1 MRVFNFK
8 CHDFEPSI
16 GDPSMKFEC
25 RTKIVIVLAALFL
38 TFGLVQPQ
46 FTPAQ
51 EAAQQAKPKAKQR
64 GGFMRMQADPRVQ
77 TRTYIFKETNEEMQY
92 MLFVSSKVSKDKKAP
107 LIVTLHGLGVG
118 PVFMMGTEAVD
129 LAEEGGYILVGPMGY
144 NERGWFGI
152 PMGQKKGSSK
162 TTPKPKNKTAEA
174 KPDIGA
180 APKLKD
186 QTSEA
191 KPDTSAKPKPM
202 MSMFSNANDPPNLR
216 ELSEKDVM
224 NVLDIVRKEFN
235 VDENRIYLMG
245 HSMGGA
251 GTLYLGV
258 KYASI
263 WAALAPVAPAAFGL
277 NPDSLAEIKDMPVI
291 FVHGDAD
298 EMVPVANTR
307 RWVEKAKELNMTYE
321 YNEMPGI
328 SHGPVI
334 NASLPSVYEFFG
346 KHSKPAT
353 R

>member
-1 MRVFNFK
+1 MR
-8 CHDFEPSI
+8 FENRA
-16 GDPSMKFEC
+16 K
-25 RTKIVIVLAALFL
+25 VIIFLAALCL
-38 TFGLVQPQ
+38 TIGSFQTQ
-46 FTPAQ
+46 FASAQ
-51 EAAQQAKPKAKQR
+51 EAAQQARPKAKQR
-64 GGFMRMQADPRVQ
+64 GGFMGMQADPRVQ
-77 TRTYIFKETNEEMQY
+77 TRTYLFKETNEEMQY
-92 MLFVSSKVSKDKKAP
+92 MLFVSSKVRKDKKTP

-118 PVFMMGTEAVD
+118 PVFMMGKEAVD
-129 LAEEGGYILVGPMGY
+129 LAEAGGYILVGPMGY

-152 PMGQKKGSSK
+152 PMGQKKSSGK
-162 TTPKPKNKTAEA
+162 TTPKPKNQTAEA
-174 KPDIGA
+174 KPDTG
-180 APKLKD
+180 
-186 QTSEA
+186 
-191 KPDTSAKPKPM
+191 AKPKPK

-277 NPDSLAEIKDMPVI
+277 NPDSLEKIKDMPII

-307 RWVEKAKELNMTYE
+307 QWIERAKELNMTYE
-321 YNEMPGI
+321 YNEMAGI

-334 NASLPSVYEFFG
+334 TASLPSVYEFFG

>member
-1 MRVFNFK
+1 MRFK
-8 CHDFEPSI
+8 Y
-16 GDPSMKFEC
+16 
-25 RTKIVIVLAALFL
+25 RTKIVIILAALCL
-38 TFGLVQPQ
+38 TFGLVQTQ
-46 FTPAQ
+46 CATAQ

-64 GGFMRMQADPRVQ
+64 GGFMGMQADPRVQ
-77 TRTYIFKETNEEMQY
+77 TRTYLFKETNEEMQY
-92 MLFVSSKVSKDKKAP
+92 MVFVPSTVNKDKKAP
-107 LIVTLHGLGVG
+107 LIMTLHGLGVG

-152 PMGQKKGSSK
+152 PMGQKKDSGK
-162 TTPKPKNKTAEA
+162 TTPKPK
-174 KPDIGA
+174 
-180 APKLKD
+180 D
-186 QTSEA
+186 QTTEA
-191 KPDTSAKPKPM
+191 KPDTSAKPKPKI
-202 MSMFSNANDPPNLR
+202 SMFSNANDPPNLR